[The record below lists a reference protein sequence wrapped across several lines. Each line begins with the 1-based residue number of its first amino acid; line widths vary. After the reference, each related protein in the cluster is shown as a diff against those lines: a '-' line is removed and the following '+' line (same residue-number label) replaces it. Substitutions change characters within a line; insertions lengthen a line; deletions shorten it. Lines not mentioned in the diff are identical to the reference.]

1 MRQSQIV
8 TTFGPG
14 SMIDL
19 PNEAVMLGGLEHW
32 RGVDRQIFEERLA
45 TKVEKLLNLPAVKFF
60 APPPENDDFDAPPN
74 GVGVWLFPLWFV
86 AQYEDKRDEHNRA
99 RGVRARPLVHYHGL
113 VKGKYVAL
121 DRKSYPVVPIRFVQA
136 CTRGHIS
143 DIDWHLYVHERGSTC
158 RRQLWLDERGTS
170 GDLADITVRCECGL
184 SKTMAAAAKLGD
196 RPFGSCNGHR
206 PWLGPAASEYCGG
219 AEGKSEPSRLLVR
232 SASNAYF
239 AQKLSAISIPDAQSV
254 VRKAVDAIWEDFLQ
268 YVESA
273 EDVGR
278 ERRKAKVH
286 AALEGIGD
294 DDVWREIQ
302 RRKGSVV
309 TQPKGI
315 KQAEVETL
323 LSSMVGT
330 TEDIPEGDYYARA
343 MPLSSASSSMLAPI
357 ERVVLVHRLREVI
370 AQVGF
375 TRFESAVPDVDGEL
389 SLDVKRADLALETTW
404 VPAVENRGE
413 GFFIAFKADAIAAW
427 KERPAIQAR
436 GRALLAGF
444 EAWRTDHP
452 GTKTPFPGL
461 PYVMLHTLS
470 HLLITAVALECG
482 YASTSIRE
490 RVYATSSGYGIL
502 LYTGTS
508 DAEGTL
514 GGLVQVAR
522 RIEQHLRLAL
532 DLGRLCANDPVCAQ
546 HRPDAK
552 HEQRYLSGA
561 ACHGCLYIGETS
573 CERVNDFLD
582 RSLIVSTVEGL
593 GAEFFGEDLL

>member
-14 SMIDL
+14 AMIDL
-19 PNEAVMLGGLEHW
+19 PAEAVMVGGLEHW
-32 RGVDRQIFEERLA
+32 RGVDRQIFEERLGA
-45 TKVEKLLNLPAVKFF
+45 KVQNLLGLPAVKFF
-60 APPPENDDFDAPPN
+60 APPPDTDDPNAAPN

-86 AQYEDKRDEHNRA
+86 AQFEEKRD
-99 RGVRARPLVHYHGL
+99 RGVRSRPLVHYQGL
-113 VKGKYVAL
+113 VKGRYFGS
-121 DRKSYPVVPIRFVQA
+121 DRKSHPVVPIRFVKA

-143 DIDWHLYVHERGSTC
+143 DIDWHLYVHGHGNPC
-158 RRQLWLDERGTS
+158 RRPLWLDERGTS

-184 SKTMAAAAKLGD
+184 SKTMAAAAKFQD
-196 RPFGSCNGHR
+196 QPFGYCGGER
-206 PWLGPAASEYCGG
+206 PWLGPAAREHCGG
-219 AEGKSEPSRLLVR
+219 ETGKAEPSRLLVR

-239 AQKLSAISIPDAQSV
+239 AQKLSAISIPDAQSA
-254 VRKAVDAIWEDFLQ
+254 VRHAVDAIWEDFLQ
-268 YVESA
+268 YVDSA
-273 EDVGR
+273 EDVAR

-286 AALEGIGD
+286 AALEGFED
-294 DDVWREIQ
+294 EDVWREIQ
-302 RRKGSVV
+302 RRKGASAA
-309 TQPKGI
+309 QPKGI

-330 TEDIPEGDYYARA
+330 SEDTPDGDYFARA
-343 MPLSSASSSMLAPI
+343 MLLESRSTLLAPI

-413 GFFIAFKADAIAAW
+413 GFFVAVSSEAIADW
-427 KERPAIQAR
+427 LVRPAVKAR
-436 GRALLAGF
+436 GKALLAGF
-444 EAWRTDHP
+444 EAWRGDHP
-452 GTKTPFPGL
+452 GAKTAQFPGL

-470 HLLITAVALECG
+470 HLLITAVSLECG

-514 GGLVQVAR
+514 GGLVEVAKR
-522 RIEQHLRLAL
+522 FEPHLRTAL

-573 CERVNDFLD
+573 CERMNDFLD
-582 RSLIVSTVEGL
+582 RSLVIATVEGL
-593 GAEFFGEDLL
+593 GAEFFSEDSL